1 MRGEFVIE
9 TADLPLDLAFVA
21 VGVYFVRHVHLTRF
35 FELSTFQRTER
46 LTG

>member
-1 MRGEFVIE
+1 MRGEFFVG
-9 TADLPLDLAFVA
+9 TADLSLDLAFVA
-21 VGVYFVRHVHLTRF
+21 VRVYPVRHVHLTRF